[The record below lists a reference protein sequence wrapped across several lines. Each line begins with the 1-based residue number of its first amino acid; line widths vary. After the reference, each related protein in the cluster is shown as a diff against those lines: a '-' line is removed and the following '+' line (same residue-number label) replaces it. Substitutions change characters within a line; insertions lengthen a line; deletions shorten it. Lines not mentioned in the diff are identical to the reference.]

1 MAEGASNTDGASI
14 RIGGVDIDRARA
26 RSAAAQYLAAQGHRF
41 GYPAYDAFDAG
52 SGPFRVGD
60 GDQLTPVLLNVPVS
74 VKTFYSLT
82 DVRGKLDAWL
92 KKVPPDAR
100 LIDAG
105 PDELGLLGELFA
117 VLDDGQRRP
126 HLSGAVLAKVMHRKR
141 PAFVP
146 LYDRHVDHCYRGAP
160 GAPITKDVKRP
171 WRQFMPLLGQAMI
184 HDLRREA
191 GYLAEVVAMATN
203 PVITTLRALDI
214 VAWQAGRSSGPKPG
228 LWSNDVPDE
237 FEATEDSSDTP
248 DGVVLADL
256 DDSV

>member
-1 MAEGASNTDGASI
+1 MTDSVSTTGAVPI
-14 RIGGVDIDRARA
+14 RIGGVDIDRSRA
-26 RSAAAQYLAAQGHRF
+26 RSAAVQYLAAQGHRF

-52 SGPFRVGD
+52 SGPFRLGD

-74 VKTFYSLT
+74 VKTFYSLS
-82 DVRGKLDAWL
+82 DLRPRLDAWL
-92 KKVPPDAR
+92 AKVAPDAR

-105 PDELGLLGELFA
+105 PAELALLGELFE
-117 VLDDGQRRP
+117 VLDGGQRRP

-146 LYDRHVDHCYRGAP
+146 LYDRHVDHCYRGTP
-160 GAPITKDVKRP
+160 DSPITRDVKRP
-171 WRQFMPLLGQAMI
+171 WSEFMPLLGAAMI
-184 HDLRREA
+184 EDLRREA
-191 GYLAEVVAMATN
+191 DFLAEVVALATK
-203 PVITTLRALDI
+203 PVITSLRALDI

-237 FEATEDSSDTP
+237 FEDTEGATSGEP
-248 DGVVLADL
+248 VDL

>member
-1 MAEGASNTDGASI
+1 VTEATNVTGGVSI

-74 VKTFYSLT
+74 VKTFYSLS
-82 DVRGKLDAWL
+82 DLRPQLDAWL
-92 KKVPPDAR
+92 TKVPPDAR
-100 LIDAG
+100 LIDSSS
-105 PDELGLLGELFA
+105 DELALLGELFA
-117 VLDDGQRRP
+117 VLDGGQRRP

-160 GAPITKDVKRP
+160 GAPITRDVRRP
-171 WRQFMPLLGQAMI
+171 WSEFMPLLGLAMI
-184 HDLRREA
+184 QDLRREA
-191 GYLAEVVAMATN
+191 DYLAEVVAMATN
-203 PVITTLRALDI
+203 PVITPLRALDI

-237 FEATEDSSDTP
+237 FDDVEDTGENADP
-248 DGVVLADL
+248 VDL

>member
-1 MAEGASNTDGASI
+1 MADGNGNTGGVSI

-26 RSAAAQYLAAQGHRF
+26 RAAAGQYLAAQGHRF
-41 GYPAYDAFDAG
+41 GYPAYDSFDAG
-52 SGPFRVGD
+52 SGPFRLGD

-74 VKTFYSLT
+74 VKTFYSLS
-82 DVRGKLDAWL
+82 DLRGRLDAWL
-92 KKVPPDAR
+92 GKVPPDAR
-100 LIDAG
+100 LSDAG
-105 PDELGLLGELFA
+105 PDELALLGELFA
-117 VLDDGQRRP
+117 VLDGGQRRP

-160 GAPITKDVKRP
+160 GAPITRDVKRP
-171 WRQFMPLLGQAMI
+171 WSEFMPLLGQAMI
-184 HDLRREA
+184 EDLRREA
-191 GYLAEVVAMATN
+191 DYLAEVVAMATN

-237 FEATEDSSDTP
+237 FEVGG
-248 DGVVLADL
+248 DGDLADL
-256 DDSV
+256 DESV

>member
-1 MAEGASNTDGASI
+1 VTESVSSTGGPI

-74 VKTFYSLT
+74 VKTFYSLS
-82 DVRGKLDAWL
+82 DLRPRLDAWL
-92 KKVPPDAR
+92 TTVPPDAR
-100 LIDAG
+100 LIDSG
-105 PDELGLLGELFA
+105 PAELALLGELFE
-117 VLDDGQRRP
+117 VLDGGHRRP

-160 GAPITKDVKRP
+160 GAPITKDVRRP
-171 WRQFMPLLGQAMI
+171 WSEFMPLLGAAMI
-184 HDLRREA
+184 EDLRREA
-191 GYLAEVVAMATN
+191 DYLAEVVAMATN

-237 FEATEDSSDTP
+237 FESGEDGD
-248 DGVVLADL
+248 DLADL

>member
-1 MAEGASNTDGASI
+1 MTEGASRPSTPAGTSI
-14 RIGGVDIDRARA
+14 RIGGVDIDRERA

-41 GYPAYDAFDAG
+41 GYPAYDAFDGGAG
-52 SGPFRVGD
+52 RFRVGD

-82 DVRGKLDAWL
+82 DLRPQLESWL
-92 KKVPPDAR
+92 TKVPPDAR

-105 PDELGLLGELFA
+105 SAELTLLGELFE
-117 VLDDGQRRP
+117 VLDGGQRRP

-160 GAPITKDVKRP
+160 GAPITKDVRRP
-171 WRQFMPLLGQAMI
+171 WSEFMPLLGAAMI
-184 HDLRREA
+184 EDLRREA
-191 GYLAEVVAMATN
+191 DYLAEVVAMATT

-214 VAWQAGRSSGPKPG
+214 VAWQAGRSTGPKPG

-237 FEATEDSSDTP
+237 FDDTEDAADP
-248 DGVVLADL
+248 VDL
-256 DDSV
+256 DESV